1 MRAQAGKESHVGS
14 ALGAVLGG
22 GEGAGLAL
30 LQSSCC
36 RLKGIQPSAPDRQG
50 GQMAWGLLCL
60 HLKCK
65 TSVQA
70 SPDSPLRPRTARCPA
85 MISGP
90 HGD

>member
-1 MRAQAGKESHVGS
+1 MRAQTGKESHVGS
-14 ALGAVLGG
+14 ALGAVVGG
-22 GEGAGLAL
+22 GEGAGLSL

-36 RLKGIQPSAPDRQG
+36 RCKGIQPSTPDRQG
-50 GQMAWGLLCL
+50 GQRLGALLRL

-70 SPDSPLRPRTARCPA
+70 SPDSPLRPRMARCPA
-85 MISGP
+85 VISGP